1 MDLSAVGLIVV
12 LTLPVFFFWRWIY
25 RKINATFKRR
35 ILIWLTTIITAP
47 ILYAGVIL
55 LWMFSMEYYPNRDFN
70 QKAWMADT
78 DKRYEYSRDLIKSKL
93 LIGKTRPQVEQLL
106 GKNDDTSKTELYYY
120 IGFRP
125 ELGGIDPSNIE
136 VYFKNEKVDSVIEH
150 DR

>member
-1 MDLSAVGLIVV
+1 
-12 LTLPVFFFWRWIY
+12 
-25 RKINATFKRR
+25 
-35 ILIWLTTIITAP
+35 
-47 ILYAGVIL
+47 
-55 LWMFSMEYYPNRDFN
+55 MEYYPNRDFN